1 MPALYGITH
10 SNKDFTQRDSWG
22 KNQFSSTFP
31 AALVAYMANRRI
43 DSVYLKL
50 DSTHQIVHETIN
62 AEKMLGLS
70 PNSENLFYAFESI
83 YSPYEQLVKGQMPRI
98 DLVTQNRKT
107 GGCLQG
113 LEIKLTALPDNSTCD
128 LAENQ
133 FGTEI
138 VIRRDTIVYLACSIA
153 SLYKNRQ
160 DSLQKL
166 LADSTRTITDWTEAE
181 NVLPYIEAMIQSID
195 TLTAEDADHQI
206 PLILQPI
213 WKTEG
218 KSPRL
223 AQHCLDVFVWSNF
236 ALIELFTHD
245 ARQQR
250 DSNKVSRTVR
260 TIVWLYKMLLDFS
273 ETGQF
278 NHQQISDELS
288 YNTKNDKAFAVNGK
302 VTYPFM
308 RCPELIQPRIQKSEI
323 RNIIL
328 DGGQNLLSPERRFD
342 AIIFNSPELF
352 DE

>member
-31 AALVAYMANRRI
+31 AALVAYMANRQI
-43 DSVYLKL
+43 DSVYLEL
-50 DSTHQIVHETIN
+50 DGAHKIVHKSID
-62 AEKMLGLS
+62 AKKLLGLNHDS
-70 PNSENLFYAFESI
+70 DDLFYAFESI

-98 DLVTQNRKT
+98 DLVTQNRKS
-107 GGCLQG
+107 GSCLKG
-113 LEIKLTALPDNSTCD
+113 LEVKLTALPDNSTCEFRD
-128 LAENQ
+128 HR

-138 VIRRDTIVYLACSIA
+138 VVRRDTIVYLACSIA
-153 SLYKNRQ
+153 ILYKNRR
-160 DSLQKL
+160 DALKEL
-166 LADSTRTITDWTEAE
+166 LDNSTKTIRDWTEAE
-181 NVLPYIEAMIQSID
+181 NVLPHVDAMIQSID
-195 TLTAEDADHQI
+195 KITAESVNEQI
-206 PLILQPI
+206 PLVLQPI

-245 ARQQR
+245 ARQQK
-250 DSNKVSRTVR
+250 DVSKVSRTVR
-260 TIVWLYKMLLDFS
+260 TIIWLYKMLLDFA
-273 ETGQF
+273 EHGQF

-302 VTYPFM
+302 VTHPLM
-308 RCPELIQPRIQKSEI
+308 HCPELTKPRIQKDEI
-323 RNIIL
+323 KNIIL

-352 DE
+352 D

>member
-10 SNKDFTQRDSWG
+10 SNKDFTLRDSWG

-31 AALVAYMANRRI
+31 AALVAYMANRQV

-50 DSTHQIVHETIN
+50 DDTHEVVHETID
-62 AEKMLGLS
+62 AKSLLGLDADS
-70 PNSENLFYAFESI
+70 DDLFYAFESI

-98 DLVTQNRKT
+98 DLVTQNRKS
-107 GGCLQG
+107 GSCLKG
-113 LEIKLTALPDNSTCD
+113 LEVKLTALPDNSTCD
-128 LAENQ
+128 LSDNL

-153 SLYKNRQ
+153 ILYKNQRG
-160 DSLQKL
+160 SLQKL
-166 LADSTRTITDWTEAE
+166 LSNATKTITNWTDAK
-181 NVLPYIEAMIQSID
+181 NVLPHIEAMIQSVDKI
-195 TLTAEDADHQI
+195 TAENVGNQI

-236 ALIELFTHD
+236 ALIELFTHNV
-245 ARQQR
+245 RSQ
-250 DSNKVSRTVR
+250 SNVNEVSRTVR
-260 TIVWLYKMLLDFS
+260 TIVWLYKMLLDFC

-288 YNTKNDKAFAVNGK
+288 YNTKNDKAFAVSGK
-302 VTYPFM
+302 ITHTLM
-308 RCPELIQPRIQKSEI
+308 DCPELTKPRIQKSEI
-323 RNIIL
+323 KNIIL

-352 DE
+352 D